1 MPAAPDALRLPSVD
15 RVLAAPAMRALA
27 DRYGQGA
34 VADALRAEF
43 DSLRPQ
49 ALAGQLGAE
58 AIADDTLAAA
68 CGQRLAARFAPRLKA
83 VFNLTGTVLHT
94 NLGRALLPD
103 EAVQSVLR
111 ALTTPANLE
120 FDLATGG
127 RGDRDD
133 LVDGLLRELTG
144 AEAATVVNNNAAAV
158 LLTLN
163 ALAARKEVI
172 VSRGE
177 LVEIGGAFRI
187 PDIMSR
193 AGARLVEVGTT
204 NRTHAKDYAEAVTER
219 TALLMKVHTSNYA
232 VSGFTKT
239 VSEAEVAAIA
249 HERGLPLAVDLGS
262 GTLVDMA
269 QWGLPHEPT
278 VRAVVAAGA
287 DLVTF
292 SGDKLL
298 GGPQA
303 GLIVG
308 RKDLIAKIKK
318 NPLKRALR
326 VGKLTLAALEPVLR
340 LYLAPE
346 HLAERL
352 TTLRLFTRPR
362 AQMQAQAERLL
373 PAVQQALG
381 ADFEAGV
388 AAALS
393 SQIGS
398 GALPVE
404 TLPSAGL
411 RIAPREAKRAGRQ
424 LARLEAALRG
434 LPRPVIGRVA
444 DQSLWLDLRCL
455 EAHDEAA
462 FIEQLPALR
471 AALARP

>member
-1 MPAAPDALRLPSVD
+1 MAAQPLRLPSVD
-15 RVLAAPAMRALA
+15 RLLAAPALRTLA
-27 DRYGQGA
+27 DRYGHSA
-34 VADALRAEF
+34 VANALRAEF
-43 DSLRPQ
+43 EQLRPT
-49 ALAGQLGAE
+49 ALAGRLTDA
-58 AIADDTLAAA
+58 AITDASLAAA
-68 CGQRLAARFAPRLKA
+68 CERRLALRFAPRLRA

-103 EAVQSVLR
+103 VAVQSVLR
-111 ALTTPANLE
+111 ALTAPANLE
-120 FDLATGG
+120 FDLDTGG

-133 LVDGLLRELTG
+133 LVGDLLCELTG

-163 ALAARKEVI
+163 ALAQGRQVI

-187 PDIMSR
+187 PDIMAR

-204 NRTHAKDYAEAVTER
+204 NRTHARDYADAIGPD
-219 TALLMKVHTSNYA
+219 TALLMKVHCSNYA
-232 VSGFTKT
+232 VTGFTKS
-239 VSEAEVAAIA
+239 VGEAEVAAIA
-249 HERGLPLAVDLGS
+249 RQRGLPLVVDLGS
-262 GTLVDMA
+262 GTLVDLA
-269 QWGLPHEPT
+269 QWGLPQEPT
-278 VRAVVAAGA
+278 VRDVVGAGA
-287 DLVTF
+287 DIVTF

-308 RKDLIAKIKK
+308 RKDLIAQMKK

-340 LYLAPE
+340 LYLSPE

-352 TTLRLFTRPR
+352 TTLRLFIRPQ
-362 AQMQAQAERLL
+362 AQMAASARRLL
-373 PAVQQALG
+373 PAVQQAA
-381 ADFEAGV
+381 ADFEVTV
-388 AAALS
+388 APMS

-398 GALPVE
+398 GALPVD

-411 RIAPREAKRAGRQ
+411 RLEPRDGRHPGRQ

-434 LPRPVIGRVA
+434 LPRPVIGRIA
-444 DQSLWLDLRCL
+444 DQALWLDLRCL
-455 EAHDEAA
+455 EAADEATFA
-462 FIEQLPALR
+462 DQLSTLQTL
-471 AALARP
+471 LAQP